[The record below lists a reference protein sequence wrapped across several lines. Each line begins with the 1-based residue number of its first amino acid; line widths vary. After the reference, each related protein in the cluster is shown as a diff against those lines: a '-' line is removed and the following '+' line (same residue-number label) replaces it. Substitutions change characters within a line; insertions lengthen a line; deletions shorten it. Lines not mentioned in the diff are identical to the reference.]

1 MPRQLLR
8 RLTEEALRQR
18 FEGRAAWAFAAI
30 FIALSIGAFALV
42 YQVTG
47 RMTSMGPFYITTV
60 LVACWAGTGPA
71 FAALLIGAA
80 YVAGIT
86 AYLDGSPWAISSV
99 AQVSLLLYL
108 ACGVLMIA
116 VCGQMRRSRDLAHR
130 AERQL
135 RDSNARLQL
144 AVDGARIGTW
154 VSDQGRGQCFWD
166 ARFMQMLG
174 VEPGGAEIPG
184 DALWMER
191 VHPDDRDLALRTI
204 RDARARAGTFDLEL
218 RVQLPR
224 TAEVRWL
231 SLHGRFLGGA
241 GERALRSM
249 GIALDVTERR
259 ALAQT
264 LERQSTDLRALL
276 EVLPVGIVIAHDP
289 AASRV
294 TLSPAFASLVGLTAE
309 DNASLGEANR
319 GRVPYR
325 FGRDGKELEPK
336 ELPLQVVMRTGE
348 PLRNAEVE
356 LLLDDGRRLQLLF
369 NAAPLFDPSGAVR
382 GAIGAITDVTELKS
396 IQRELEEADRRKD
409 AFLATLAHELRNP
422 LAPIRY
428 AVRLLA
434 PGVPPGTLAQAAA
447 TIDRQSTQMARL
459 LDDLLDLSRI
469 TRDAIELKL
478 GVVDLRTATAEAL
491 DAARPLLEERRHR
504 LGVSQPGEPLW
515 VSADPTRL
523 AQVLGNLLHNA
534 AKYTPPGGEV
544 HVHVEAHAGEARV
557 RIRDSGIGIAPEDQA
572 QVFAM
577 FSRIAKPGSAPQQGL
592 GIGLAIT
599 KRLVELHG
607 GHVELRSEGLGRG
620 AEFVIHWPRAP
631 APAAAAGTPTVV
643 PLWPDAQRP
652 VLIVDDNVDATDS
665 LAALLRLRGIRVHT
679 AYEGARAL
687 EMAERLRPA
696 VIVLDLGMPG
706 LGGLEAARAIRAEP
720 WGRDVHLIALTGWGQ
735 EEDRRRSA
743 QAGFDL
749 HLTKPIDPD
758 ALLRTLADALPA
770 AATGQKKPR
779 EETRPG
785 LEMRTFDEGKEV
797 R

>member
-1 MPRQLLR
+1 
-8 RLTEEALRQR
+8 LTAEALRQR
-18 FEGRAAWAFAAI
+18 FEGVSAWTFAAT
-30 FIALSIGAFALV
+30 FVALSVGTFALV
-42 YQVTG
+42 YQVSG

-71 FAALLIGAA
+71 VAALLVGAA
-80 YVAGIT
+80 YVAAVT
-86 AYLDGSPWAISSV
+86 AYAGGSPWEISAA
-99 AQVSLLLYL
+99 AQLSLLLYL

-116 VCGQMRRSRDLAHR
+116 VCGQMRSSRDLAHR

-154 VSDQGRGQCFWD
+154 VSDEGRGQHFWD
-166 ARFMQMLG
+166 ARLREMLG
-174 VEPGGAEIPG
+174 LDPGGAEVPG
-184 DALWMER
+184 EALWLQR
-191 VHPDDRDLALRTI
+191 LHPDDRELALQAI
-204 RDARARAGTFDLEL
+204 RDARARAGTFDLEVRIL
-218 RVQLPR
+218 LPG
-224 TAEVRWL
+224 ASEVRWL
-231 SLHGRFLGGA
+231 SLHGRFLAGTGG
-241 GERALRSM
+241 RTRRSM

-276 EVLPVGIVIAHDP
+276 DVLPVGIAIAHDP
-289 AASRV
+289 DARRV
-294 TLSPAFASLVGLTAE
+294 TLSPAFASLVGLSAE
-309 DNASLGEANR
+309 DNASLSEANR
-319 GRVPYR
+319 GHVPYR
-325 FGRDGKELEPK
+325 FARHGRELEPR
-336 ELPLQVVMRTGE
+336 ELPLQTVMRTGE
-348 PLRNAEVE
+348 PLRNAEFE
-356 LLLDDGRRLQLLF
+356 LLVDGGRSLQLLC
-369 NAAPLFDPSGAVR
+369 NAAPLLDPSGAVR
-382 GAIGAITDVTELKS
+382 GAVGAITDVTELKS

-434 PGVPPGTLAQAAA
+434 PGVPPATLARAAA

-469 TRDAIELKL
+469 TRDAIELEL
-478 GVVDLRTATAEAL
+478 GVVDLRAATVEAL
-491 DAARPLLEERRHR
+491 DALRPILEERRHR
-504 LGVSQPGEPLW
+504 LGISQPGEPLW

-534 AKYTPPGGEV
+534 AKYTPPGGQLD
-544 HVHVEAHAGEARV
+544 VHVEADAEEARI
-557 RIRDSGIGIAPEDQA
+557 RIRDTGIGIAAEDQPR
-572 QVFAM
+572 VFAM
-577 FSRIAKPGSAPQQGL
+577 FSRITPPGSAPQQGL

-599 KRLVELHG
+599 RRLVELHG
-607 GHVELRSEGLGRG
+607 GRIGLRSEGLGRG
-620 AEFVIHWPRAP
+620 AEFTVHWPRAP
-631 APAAAAGTPTVV
+631 APAAAGGTQTVV
-643 PLWPDAQRP
+643 PLRPGTPRP

-665 LAALLRLRGIRVHT
+665 LAALLRLRGMRVHT
-679 AYEGARAL
+679 AYDGRHAL

-696 VIVLDLGMPG
+696 VVVLDLGMPG
-706 LGGLEAARAIRAEP
+706 LDGLEAARAIRAAP
-720 WGRDVHLIALTGWGQ
+720 WGQDLRLIALTGWGQ
-735 EEDRRRSA
+735 DEDRRRTA

-758 ALLRTLADALPA
+758 ALLQALAEATPVA
-770 AATGQKKPR
+770 AAGQKKPR

-785 LEMRTFDEGKEV
+785 SEMRTFDEGKEV